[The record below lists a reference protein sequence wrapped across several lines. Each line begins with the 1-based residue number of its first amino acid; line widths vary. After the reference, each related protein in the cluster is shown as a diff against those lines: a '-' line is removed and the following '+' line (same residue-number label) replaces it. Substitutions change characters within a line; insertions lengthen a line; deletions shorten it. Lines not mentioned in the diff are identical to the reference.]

1 MSFRGWP
8 ADAFDFYR
16 DLEADNSKAFW
27 QANKARYE
35 AAVKAPFEALLA
47 DLHDELGPFRMFRP
61 YRDVRFSK
69 DKSPYK
75 LAAAAST
82 EGERGTGLYV
92 QLSAAGLHVGSGY
105 YHMAS
110 DQLSRFRDALDDDAA
125 GEAIVAACGS
135 LEKAGHEIAAFE
147 ELKTAPR
154 GYPKDHPR
162 IALLRRKGLVAMR
175 SFPVAGWM
183 HTPKAEARVVEVWR
197 QQQPMN
203 DWLDSHVGPSQLP
216 PDDRE
221 W

>member
-1 MSFRGWP
+1 M
-8 ADAFDFYR
+8 
-16 DLEADNSKAFW
+16 
-27 QANKARYE
+27 
-35 AAVKAPFEALLA
+35 KAPFEALLA
-47 DLHDELGPFRMFRP
+47 DLDDELGPFRMFRP

-82 EGERGTGLYV
+82 RGRAGHRPLRAALGRRACTSGRATTTWRRTS
-92 QLSAAGLHVGSGY
+92 SAGSGRR
-105 YHMAS
+105 S
-110 DQLSRFRDALDDDAA
+110 TTTTA
-125 GEAIVAACGS
+125 GEAIVAVCAE

-162 IALLRRKGLVAMR
+162 IAFLRRKGLVAMR

-183 HTPKAEARVVEVWR
+183 HTAKAEARVVEVWR

-203 DWLDSHVGPSQLP
+203 DWLDSHVGPSELP